1 MGDGATL
8 EGLDAGNYDVTV
20 EATTMTAAANSSG
33 GRLSI
38 DSGIKAASAIA
49 TATMG
54 AAAARL
60 PFRSVSEQ
68 RDGRLSHNQ
77 ERAGTDACDGYD
89 CRYDC
94 SF

>member
-1 MGDGATL
+1 MGDGTTL
-8 EGLDAGNYDVTV
+8 EGSDAGDDDVTV

-33 GRLSI
+33 GRLSS
-38 DSGIKAASAIA
+38 DSDIKAASTIA
-49 TATMG
+49 TAKMG

-68 RDGRLSHNQ
+68 RNGRLSHNQ
-77 ERAGTDACDGYD
+77 ERAGKDACNGYD